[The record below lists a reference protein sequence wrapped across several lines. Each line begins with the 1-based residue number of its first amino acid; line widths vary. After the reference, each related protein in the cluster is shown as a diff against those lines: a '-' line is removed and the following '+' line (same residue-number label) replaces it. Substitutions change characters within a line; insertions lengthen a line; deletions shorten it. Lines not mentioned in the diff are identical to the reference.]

1 MRRDTSDAVREDSWT
16 ENRQEILQL
25 GVQVLARR
33 PGGSV
38 NQLLPPWSLRL
49 GRDTLSGEHLVG
61 TPAGVETLG
70 SAPSPGSSTMGARS
84 VESNALHVNSTPDR
98 AHLTRATR
106 NLSRVDVAQDV

>member
-1 MRRDTSDAVREDSWT
+1 MDGKQARY
-16 ENRQEILQL
+16 
-25 GVQVLARR
+25 LATA
-33 PGGSV
+33 GGNV

-70 SAPSPGSSTMGARS
+70 SAPSPRSSTMGARS

-98 AHLTRATR
+98 AHLTR